1 MNINMNILKR
11 LVATATIGLAM
22 VSGAVM
28 AEDAAVSCA
37 KEGTPGQLEG
47 KVIKV
52 DMDQEKITLRDT
64 NGTIHEFNT
73 SKETLQEYKTG
84 DTIKA
89 KLRCEK

>member
-1 MNINMNILKR
+1 MNTKMNILKR
-11 LVATATIGLAM
+11 LTAIAIVGLTM
-22 VSGAVM
+22 QNGVVM

-47 KVIKV
+47 KVVKV

-64 NGTIHEFNT
+64 SGTVHEFNA
-73 SKETLQEYKTG
+73 SKETLQEYKAG